1 MENLEVETTLDTRHR
16 TKTKN
21 TTQVSY
27 KDEQHGSHQT
37 NWVEPRC
44 SRKECSSCE
53 LVLVVNIAEII
64 HVLT

>member
-27 KDEQHGSHQT
+27 KDEQHDLTKQT
-37 NWVEPRC
+37 GLNPGAHERYAVPV
-44 SRKECSSCE
+44 SLFSS
-53 LVLVVNIAEII
+53 LI
-64 HVLT
+64 